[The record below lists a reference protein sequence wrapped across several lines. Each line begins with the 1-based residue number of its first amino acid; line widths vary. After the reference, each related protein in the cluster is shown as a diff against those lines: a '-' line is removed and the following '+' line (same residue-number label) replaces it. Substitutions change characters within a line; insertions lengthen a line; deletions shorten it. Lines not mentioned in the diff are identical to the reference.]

1 MARYIAY
8 RLLLMIPTLLGI
20 MFINFV
26 IVQAAPGGPIEQ
38 ILSQMRGQMS
48 DVDMRLG
55 GAEADASH
63 LMQVSGDAGV
73 YRGSQG
79 VDPAFIKQLEKQF
92 GFDQPPLQRFIKM
105 IKQYICFDLGRSYFH
120 DRKVTDLILSKLP
133 VSLSLGL
140 WTTLLVYGIGIPL
153 GVRKAA
159 RNNSTFDVWSSG
171 TLVFFYAIPS
181 FLLALVLMIFLSGGH
196 FFHIFPVRGLVS
208 DNFWTLSWP
217 ARILDYFWHITL
229 PLTAMVL
236 GGLAKLTMLTKNS
249 ILEEMGKLYVV
260 TARSKGL
267 SEDQVLWGHV
277 FRNAMLIIIAGF
289 PSAFLAIFFTSSL
302 LIEVLFS
309 LDGLG
314 LMGFE
319 AALSRDYPIMF
330 GTLYILTLKGL
341 VLHLIGDLTY
351 TWVDRRV
358 QLQASLR

>member
-1 MARYIAY
+1 MFRYILY

-20 MFINFV
+20 MLLNFI
-26 IVQAAPGGPIEQ
+26 IVQAAPGGPIES
-38 ILSQMRGQMS
+38 ILSQMRGEAS
-48 DVDMRLG
+48 DVEMRLG
-55 GAEADASH
+55 GGDNVNIGFSGSDAS
-63 LMQVSGDAGV
+63 Q

-79 VDPAFIKQLEKQF
+79 IDPAFIKELEKQF
-92 GFDQPPLQRFIKM
+92 GFDKPPSERFIKM
-105 IKQYICFDLGRSYFH
+105 VKQYITFDLGHSYFH
-120 DRKVTDLILSKLP
+120 DKPVTEIILSKMP

-140 WTTLLVYGIGIPL
+140 WTTLIVYGIGIPL
-153 GVRKAA
+153 GIRKAA
-159 RNNSTFDVWSSG
+159 RNNSLFDVASS
-171 TLVFFYAIPS
+171 TILVVLYSIPS
-181 FLLALVLMIFLSGGH
+181 FLLALVLIILFAGGH
-196 FFHIFPVRGLVS
+196 YFQLFPIRGIMS
-208 DNFWTLSWP
+208 DYFWDLSWP
-217 ARILDYFWHITL
+217 SRIIDYMWHMAL
-229 PLTAMVL
+229 PLVAMVS

-249 ILEEMGKLYVV
+249 ILEEVGKLYVT
-260 TARSKGL
+260 TARAKGL
-267 SEDQVLWGHV
+267 SESKILWRHV

-341 VLHLIGDLTY
+341 FLHLIGDLTY

-358 QLQASLR
+358 QLHDTVR

>member
-8 RLLLMIPTLLGI
+8 RLLLMIPTLFGI

-55 GAEADASH
+55 GGDGENPMMSMSSEAGA
-63 LMQVSGDAGV
+63 

-92 GFDQPPLQRFIKM
+92 GFDQPPMTRFFKM
-105 IKQYICFDLGRSYFH
+105 IKQYVTFDLGKSYFH

-140 WTTLLVYGIGIPL
+140 WTTLLVYGLGIPL

-159 RNNSTFDVWSSG
+159 RNDSAFDVWSSG
-171 TLVFFYAIPS
+171 TLVFFYAVPS
-181 FLLALVLMIFLSGGH
+181 FLLALAMMILFCGGH
-196 FFHIFPVRGLVS
+196 FFHLFPVRGLVS
-208 DNFWTLSWP
+208 DGFWSLSWP
-217 ARILDYFWHITL
+217 ARIMDYFWHIAL
-229 PLTAMVL
+229 PVTAMVL
-236 GGLAKLTMLTKNS
+236 GSLAKLTMLTKNS

-267 SEDQVLWGHV
+267 SEDQVLWRHV

-314 LMGFE
+314 LLGFE

-341 VLHLIGDLTY
+341 ILHLLGDLTY

>member
-1 MARYIAY
+1 M
-8 RLLLMIPTLLGI
+8 
-20 MFINFV
+20 
-26 IVQAAPGGPIEQ
+26 
-38 ILSQMRGQMS
+38 
-48 DVDMRLG
+48 
-55 GAEADASH
+55 
-63 LMQVSGDAGV
+63 
-73 YRGSQG
+73 
-79 VDPAFIKQLEKQF
+79 
-92 GFDQPPLQRFIKM
+92 
-105 IKQYICFDLGRSYFH
+105 
-120 DRKVTDLILSKLP
+120 
-133 VSLSLGL
+133 
-140 WTTLLVYGIGIPL
+140 
-153 GVRKAA
+153 
-159 RNNSTFDVWSSG
+159 
-171 TLVFFYAIPS
+171 
-181 FLLALVLMIFLSGGH
+181 
-196 FFHIFPVRGLVS
+196 
-208 DNFWTLSWP
+208 
-217 ARILDYFWHITL
+217 DYFWHITL

-319 AALSRDYPIMF
+319 AALSRDYPVMF

-358 QLQASLR
+358 QLQTSMH

>member
-1 MARYIAY
+1 
-8 RLLLMIPTLLGI
+8 MIPTLLGI
-20 MFINFV
+20 MLVNFI
-26 IVQAAPGGPIEQ
+26 IVQAAPGGPVEQ

-48 DVDMRLG
+48 DVDIRLG
-55 GAEADASH
+55 GGGEVGS
-63 LMQVSGDAGV
+63 MMPSSGEVAT

-79 VDPAFIKQLEKQF
+79 IDPAFIKTLEKQF
-92 GFDQPPLQRFIKM
+92 GFDMPPTQRFIKM
-105 IKQYICFDLGRSYFH
+105 IKQYVCFDLGTSYFH
-120 DRKVTDLILSKLP
+120 NKKVVDLIMSKMP

-159 RNNSTFDVWSSG
+159 RNSSRFDVLSSG
-171 TLVFFYAIPS
+171 VLVFFYAVPS
-181 FLLALVLMIFLSGGH
+181 FLLALVLMILFSGGH
-196 FFHIFPVRGLVS
+196 FLHLFPVRGLVS
-208 DNFWTLSWP
+208 DNFWSLSWG
-217 ARILDYFWHITL
+217 ARIIDYFWHLAL

-249 ILEEMGKLYVV
+249 ILEEMGKLYVT

-267 SEDQVLWGHV
+267 SEEKILWKHV
-277 FRNAMLIIIAGF
+277 FRNAMLVIIAGF

-319 AALSRDYPIMF
+319 AALSRDYPVMF

-341 VLHLIGDLTY
+341 VLHLVGDLMY

-358 QLQASLR
+358 ELQTSLR